1 MQVMNLIREFEM
13 VRMKESQ
20 TIKDY
25 AEQLL
30 TIANKVRLLG
40 KEFSNERVVQKIFVT
55 LPEKYEAT
63 ISSLENTKDLSSITL
78 AELLNALQAL
88 EQRRLM
94 RQGSSVEGAFQAKT
108 QTNEGNTRRRK
119 NKKNNNK
126 PSNNNNKKTGT
137 YPPCPHCKKTNHPQQ
152 KCW

>member
-1 MQVMNLIREFEM
+1 MNLIQEFEM

-40 KEFSNERVVQKIFVT
+40 KEFSNERVVQKNFVT

-126 PSNNNNKKTGT
+126 PSNNNNQKTGT
-137 YPPCPHCKKTNHPQQ
+137 YPPCPHCKKTNHP
-152 KCW
+152 